1 MTNVCTTDS
10 SRCLILLRESSL
22 LSTGSPIESPSSLDE
37 AHRRRLGFFSALMT
51 SGSFTMMQAG
61 SFRRRLSEYEL
72 DIQSTHETHRRRLAC
87 ASGSD
92 ISSVLCK
99 GKGADVSCVVP
110 GNAPGTSGR
119 RRLAYDPSTL
129 FFRLA
134 GVVNLLLGGLKSDAV
149 DTSKCIAPQKKNFV
163 GPGSSSDTD
172 PDCFLGEQALVVR
185 LVEMYEGVCEM
196 PGVAA
201 WNIKECTINQE
212 CNTVANPNFE
222 KCDQAASPIEASACV
237 SYTPQMYTDAE
248 GNQDLLTFAS
258 EVGANDTVNKAIL
271 ADYTLLVTEKGFPSD
286 GTITKQEQCGN
297 GMLQHYVESMAGFG
311 RVPHTT
317 LGAKTGLNGMPY
329 IQVQN
334 TMVLP
339 LFQGCG
345 TSFDAATRK
354 CTYTSP
360 ISLWDSAST
369 RIPKS
374 SAQYKFF
381 EVQSTFVLGV
391 GSSENVPIC
400 E

>member
-1 MTNVCTTDS
+1 
-10 SRCLILLRESSL
+10 
-22 LSTGSPIESPSSLDE
+22 
-37 AHRRRLGFFSALMT
+37 
-51 SGSFTMMQAG
+51 MMQAG

-354 CTYTSP
+354 CTHTSP